1 MVNLASAKRAAP
13 YAVIL
18 AAAAY
23 LYRLALAFDYERVP
37 GRIGPDAWPRML
49 LVLLMG
55 ICLIAIGQLAF
66 GRGTIPGEEARQDAE
81 AREGGEDGPQDE
93 GLRLST
99 DSHPRLAVAGI
110 LLTFAYLY
118 AFEWI
123 GFFSASVV
131 YLFLLM
137 LTGGFRRPLAA
148 LAISAATA
156 LGFVFVFM
164 KVVYVS
170 LPLGHGPFLE
180 LSVAVMK
187 LVGIR

>member
-1 MVNLASAKRAAP
+1 MVSVAGLKRAAP

-18 AAAAY
+18 VAAAY
-23 LYRLALAFDYERVP
+23 LYRAALAFDYERVP

-66 GRGTIPGEEARQDAE
+66 GREAVPDEEASEDAQ
-81 AREGGEDGPQDE
+81 AREGEEVEPQSE
-93 GLRLST
+93 GLRLSI
-99 DSHPRLAVAGI
+99 DSHPRLALAGI

-118 AFEWI
+118 AFEWV

-187 LVGIR
+187 LVGIH